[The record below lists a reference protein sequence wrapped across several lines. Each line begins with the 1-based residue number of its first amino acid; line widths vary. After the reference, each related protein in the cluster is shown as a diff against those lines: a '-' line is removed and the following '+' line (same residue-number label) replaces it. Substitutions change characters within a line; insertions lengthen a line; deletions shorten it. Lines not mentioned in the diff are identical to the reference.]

1 MRISTSQIHQQSVS
15 AMLEKQVE
23 MAKTQQQLATGR
35 RILTPQ
41 DDPAGTVRVL
51 AFEEVRSTVNQYQ
64 RNAEAATASL
74 SIEESALEGVA
85 NVLQR
90 ARELALQGN
99 NDTLNDQDRQS
110 IVFELRELRSQLIQI
125 ANTKDGSGDHLFAGY
140 QIGTQPF
147 SQDASGAI
155 TYNGDQGQRYVQIG
169 ADRQVAMSDSG
180 SALFREIRSGNGTFV
195 TSADAGNTGSGMID
209 TGGVV
214 DPSAY
219 VADTYTITF
228 VTNTG
233 GDLAYQVVG
242 AVSGQVVPPLPDVIP
257 DDAPAYQSG
266 SAISFNGIET
276 AITGAPLLGD
286 TFTVSPSPNQDMFTT
301 LQNLI
306 DAMET
311 PTVTAAARASL
322 HERVS
327 RALVNID
334 QSLEKTLE
342 VRSRVGARLNAVEK
356 QQEANEV
363 HLVNIEE
370 SLSSLNA
377 LDYTE
382 AISRLNQQQM
392 ALQAAQQ
399 TYVRVQGLSLFNY
412 LR

>member
-1 MRISTSQIHQQSVS
+1 MRISTSQMHQQSVS
-15 AMLEKQVE
+15 AMLQKQVE
-23 MAKTQQQLATGR
+23 MAKTQQQLSSGR

-41 DDPAGTVRVL
+41 DDPAGSIRVL
-51 AFEEVRSTVNQYQ
+51 DFGEVRATVNQYQ
-64 RNAEAATASL
+64 RNADAAAGSL
-74 SIEESALEGVA
+74 SIEESTLEGVT

-90 ARELALQGN
+90 ARELALRGN

-110 IVFELRELRSQLIQI
+110 IVLDLRELRSQLIQL
-125 ANTKDGSGDHLFAGY
+125 ANTKDGSGDYLFAGY
-140 QIGTQPF
+140 QVGARPF
-147 SQDASGAI
+147 SQDASGAV

-169 ADRQVAMSDSG
+169 ADRQVPITDSG

-195 TSADAGNTGSGMID
+195 ASADAVNAGSGIID
-209 TGGVV
+209 PGNVI

-228 VTNTG
+228 VTNAS

-242 AVSGQVVPPLPDVIP
+242 AASGQVVPPLPDVIP

-266 SAISFNGIET
+266 SAISFSGMET
-276 AITGAPLLGD
+276 TITGAPLAGD
-286 TFTVSPSPNQDMFTT
+286 TFTVSPSPNQDMFAT
-301 LQNLI
+301 LQNLS

-334 QSLEKTLE
+334 QSLGKTLE
-342 VRSRVGARLNAVEK
+342 VRSRVGARLNAIET
-356 QQEANEV
+356 QQAVNEA
-363 HLVNIEE
+363 HLVDIEE
-370 SLSSLNA
+370 SLSSLND

-382 AISRLNQQQM
+382 AISRLNQQQV

-399 TYVRVQGLSLFNY
+399 AYVRVQGLSLFNY
-412 LR
+412 L